1 MCLALPALVVDASD
15 PERAIVDLGGVRKQ
29 VSMAL
34 LDGVRAGDYV
44 IIHVGFAL
52 QRLDV
57 AEAERTLAL
66 FAELG
71 AAALAATP

>member
-15 PERAIVDLGGVRKQ
+15 PEHAIVELGGVRKQ

-57 AEAERTLAL
+57 EEAARTLAL
-66 FAELG
+66 FAKLG